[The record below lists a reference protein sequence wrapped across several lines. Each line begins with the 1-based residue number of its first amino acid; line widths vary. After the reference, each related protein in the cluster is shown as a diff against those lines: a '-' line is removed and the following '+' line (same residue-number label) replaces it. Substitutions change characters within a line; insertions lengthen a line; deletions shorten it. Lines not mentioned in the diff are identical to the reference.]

1 MDFLKEV
8 LGEDF
13 EAFKEKIE
21 SFNGQ
26 SERPIKLA
34 NLADGGYVSREKY
47 DALGTQMEK
56 LGEESAKAYKDEIEQ
71 LKQKM
76 ADAEN
81 RHAIDMLIKSSGAK
95 NLTAV
100 RALLDLENQDAASV
114 EKQLEIIRSEN
125 EYLFDKPTIPAAT
138 GMRQG
143 SAKREVS
150 AEEELRQKLFGKN

>member
-1 MDFLKEV
+1 MDFLKEA

-13 EAFKEKIE
+13 EVFKEKIE
-21 SFNGQ
+21 TFNKQ
-26 SERPIKLA
+26 SEKPLKLA
-34 NLADGGYVSREKY
+34 NLADGGYVSKEKY

-71 LKQKM
+71 LKLKM

-81 RHAIDMLIKSSGAK
+81 KHMVDMIIKSSGAK

-125 EYLFDKPTIPAAT
+125 EYLFDKPQSPAAT

>member
-1 MDFLKEV
+1 MDFLKEA

-21 SFNGQ
+21 KFNGQ
-26 SERPIKLA
+26 SEKPLKLA
-34 NLADGGYVSREKY
+34 NLSDGGYVSRDKY
-47 DALGTQMEK
+47 DALCGQMEK
-56 LGEESAKAYKDEIEQ
+56 LGEESAKAYKEEIEQ
-71 LKQKM
+71 LKNKM

-81 RHAIDMLIKSSGAK
+81 RHAVDMIIKSSGAK

-100 RALLDLENQDAASV
+100 RALLDLENADAASV
-114 EKQLEIIRSEN
+114 EKQLEIVRSEN
-125 EYLFDKPTIPAAT
+125 EYLFEKPSAPGAT

-143 SAKREVS
+143 SAGREIS

>member
-1 MDFLKEV
+1 MDFLKDA

-13 EAFKEKIE
+13 EVFKQKIE
-21 SFNGQ
+21 SYNKQ
-26 SERPIKLA
+26 SETPLKLA
-34 NLADGGYVSREKY
+34 NLADGGYVSRDKY
-47 DALGTQMEK
+47 DALGSQMEK
-56 LGEESAKAYKDEIEQ
+56 IGEESAKVYKEEIEQ
-71 LKQKM
+71 LKLKM

-81 RHAIDMLIKSSGAK
+81 RHAVDMLIKSSGAK

-100 RALLDLENQDAASV
+100 RALLNLENQDAASV

-125 EYLFDKPTIPAAT
+125 EYLFEKPLSPAAT

-150 AEEELRQKLFGKN
+150 AEDELRQKLFGKN

>member
-1 MDFLKEV
+1 MDFLKEA

-13 EAFKEKIE
+13 EVFKEKIE
-21 SFNGQ
+21 TFNKQ
-26 SERPIKLA
+26 SEKPLKLA
-34 NLADGGYVSREKY
+34 NLADGGYVSKEKY

-56 LGEESAKAYKDEIEQ
+56 LGEVSAKAYKDEIEQ
-71 LKQKM
+71 LKLKM

-81 RHAIDMLIKSSGAK
+81 RHIIDMLIKSSGAK

-125 EYLFDKPTIPAAT
+125 EYLFDKPHSPAAT

-150 AEEELRQKLFGKN
+150 VEEELRQKLFGKN